1 MAIDKTTRKAS
12 IKAAL
17 LAAGFVITTEN
28 GAFVDALVDGIL
40 DEVTTN
46 GVVTTTVTGT
56 CPTGAV
62 SGAGTGT
69 VS

>member
-1 MAIDKTTRKAS
+1 MAINKTTRKTS

-17 LAAGFVITTEN
+17 VAAGFVLTTEN
-28 GAFVDALVDGIL
+28 EAFVDALVDGIL

-46 GVVTTTVTGT
+46 GVVNTVVAGT

-62 SGAGTGT
+62 AGTGVGT